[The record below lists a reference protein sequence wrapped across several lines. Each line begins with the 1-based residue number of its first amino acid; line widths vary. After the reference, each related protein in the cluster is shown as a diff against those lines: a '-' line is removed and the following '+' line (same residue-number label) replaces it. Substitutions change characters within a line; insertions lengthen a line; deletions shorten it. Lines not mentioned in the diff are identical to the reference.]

1 MKQTSLYRLLALL
14 LALALVAAA
23 CGGDDGDDGVD
34 AGGEDTAD
42 DGDAAADDGD
52 DGGDDDAPAAGD
64 EAEGDVDTEVEVV
77 DESRPT
83 GGDIAVG
90 LEAETTGLRP
100 WEDTCSSPCYNILI
114 TLFDK
119 LVEQDAEG
127 NYVPYLLESLSSN
140 DDFTVWSG
148 SLRSGVV
155 FHNGDPLTAQTI
167 ADMFPIQ
174 AVGATGAG
182 SVSAANLVEVNATG
196 ELSVEWVLS
205 RGSAA
210 FPAYLSRAPLGM
222 VFHPEAAADLEAFN
236 ENPIGTGPFM
246 LESRDLDNETLVV
259 RNPDYWFVDRF
270 GTQLPYL
277 DSIAFRPI
285 PDEGT
290 RLDATLS
297 GTTDVAQTL
306 RQGTIRDA
314 RAERDGG
321 ADIFLFEFQGN
332 NAGGGMYNVL
342 VPPFDDV
349 RVRRGLTHLHSQENV
364 IEALGGTGISLPATQ
379 FFSPDSPW
387 WSQKVADAW
396 PQFDFAKG
404 VELLTE
410 YVNDPGRSDGKAVG
424 EPIDAELS
432 CPPDPTLIAGM
443 QVLEQV
449 WTESGLVNV
458 NLTNYDQQ
466 THIGYA
472 LGGEN
477 GFVGSHTTHCWR
489 FSSEDDPSL
498 ILDSAFA
505 PPTAEVAAANGLD
518 GIVSPL
524 NFPNYFSLEMFG
536 NLQAATQ
543 TNVFEERFALYE
555 AVMME
560 IAEQV
565 PVWYSGHTAT
575 ALIADAS
582 IQGLNSWEFPDGTL
596 GTGHPNA
603 EGRWAQAYISV
614 G

>member
-1 MKQTSLYRLLALL
+1 MKQTSLFKLLALL
-14 LALALVAAA
+14 LTLALAAAA

-34 AGGEDTAD
+34 AGAD
-42 DGDAAADDGD
+42 DMADDAADDGD
-52 DGGDDDAPAAGD
+52 SADTPEAGE

-90 LEAETTGLRP
+90 LEAESTGLRP

-119 LVEQDAEG
+119 LMEQDAEG

-148 SLRSGVV
+148 TLRSGVV
-155 FHNGDPLTAQTI
+155 FHNGDPLTAQSI

-174 AVGATGAG
+174 AAGATGAG

-210 FPAYLSRAPLGM
+210 FPAYLSRAALGM

-236 ENPIGTGPFM
+236 ENPIGTGPFV
-246 LESRDLDNETLVV
+246 LESRDLDNETVVV
-259 RNPDYWFVDRF
+259 RNPNYWFVDRF

-277 DSIAFRPI
+277 DSVAFRPI

-314 RAERDGG
+314 RAARDGG
-321 ADIFLFEFQGN
+321 ADLFLFEFQGN
-332 NAGGGMYNVL
+332 NVGGGMYNVL

-349 RVRRGLTHLHSQENV
+349 RVRRGLVHLNSQENV
-364 IEALGGTGISLPATQ
+364 IEALGGTGISLPGTQ

-410 YVNDPGRSDGKAVG
+410 YVNDPARSDGKAAG
-424 EPIDAELS
+424 EPIDIELS
-432 CPPDPTLIAGM
+432 CPPDPTLIAAQ
-443 QVLEQV
+443 QVVEQV
-449 WTESGLVNV
+449 YTESGLVNAT
-458 NLTNYDQQ
+458 LTNYDQ
-466 THIGYA
+466 
-472 LGGEN
+472 
-477 GFVGSHTTHCWR
+477 R
-489 FSSEDDPSL
+489 
-498 ILDSAFA
+498 
-505 PPTAEVAAANGLD
+505 PTSGT
-518 GIVSPL
+518 PL
-524 NFPNYFSLEMFG
+524 
-536 NLQAATQ
+536 AAT
-543 TNVFEERFALYE
+543 TVSS
-555 AVMME
+555 AV
-560 IAEQV
+560 
-565 PVWYSGHTAT
+565 TAST
-575 ALIADAS
+575 AGAS
-582 IQGLNSWEFPDGTL
+582 PARTIRRCSSILSLLHRPLRLRQRTGLTASS
-596 GTGHPNA
+596 
-603 EGRWAQAYISV
+603 RR
-614 G
+614 